1 MTDHDHLFKEL
12 LTTFFVEFLDL
23 FFPDVLQYMDTS
35 TIEFLDKELVT
46 DALGGKTYEADIV
59 AKVAFKQHPAFFI
72 VHMEH
77 QAQPEHDFNRRMFW
91 YFALMHLKYGV
102 PIYPIAI
109 FSDSSSRR
117 EETDTYQIAF
127 PDMEVLKFHF
137 RVLQLR
143 RLSWRD
149 FATRLN
155 PVASALLPKMGM
167 ETHERPQVLLASLR
181 LLARLGLDAARRRF
195 LSGFINTYLRLTK
208 QEEAQFQAE
217 LAQLSPEEREG
228 TMELT
233 TSWKEEGLREGWE
246 KGLLEGKQEGL
257 LEGKQEG
264 LQEGEQ
270 KGLHEEAF
278 NLTRRLLT
286 RRVGLLSP
294 AQEARMS
301 TLSRQ
306 QLEQLFDAAYDF
318 TRSADLDTWLD
329 TVVSE

>member
-12 LTTFFVEFLDL
+12 LTTFFVEFLEL
-23 FFPDVLQYMDTS
+23 FFPDVLQYMDTNQ
-35 TIEFLDKELVT
+35 IEFLDKELMT
-46 DALGGKTYEADIV
+46 DAIGGKTYEADIV

-109 FSDSSSRR
+109 FSDTSSRR
-117 EETDTYQIAF
+117 EESDMYQIAF
-127 PDMEVLKFHF
+127 PDMEVLNFHF

-149 FATRLN
+149 FATRQN

-167 ETHERPQVLLASLR
+167 EPHERPQVLLASLR
-181 LLARLGLDAARRRF
+181 LLARLGLNAAKRRF
-195 LSGFINTYLRLTK
+195 LSGFINTYLRLTEPE
-208 QEEAQFQAE
+208 QAQFQTE
-217 LAQLSPEEREG
+217 LEKLSPEEREG

-233 TSWKEEGLREGWE
+233 TTWKEEGLREGWE
-246 KGLLEGKQEGL
+246 KGKQEGL
-257 LEGKQEG
+257 H
-264 LQEGEQ
+264 EGEQ
-270 KGLHEEAF
+270 KGLQEEAF
-278 NLTRRLLT
+278 NLTQRLLT
-286 RRVGLLSP
+286 RRVGVLTPDLEE
-294 AQEARMS
+294 QLRKR
-301 TLSRQ
+301 SRL

-318 TRSADLDTWLD
+318 TSHADLLTWLANNPPG
-329 TVVSE
+329 